1 MRNQQIR
8 TMEELRGINRLRQIL
23 EERERDR
30 EFNLFLKIMAA
41 GFISMIVA
49 VMWFTASCIWRF

>member
-1 MRNQQIR
+1 
-8 TMEELRGINRLRQIL
+8 MEELRGINRLRQIL